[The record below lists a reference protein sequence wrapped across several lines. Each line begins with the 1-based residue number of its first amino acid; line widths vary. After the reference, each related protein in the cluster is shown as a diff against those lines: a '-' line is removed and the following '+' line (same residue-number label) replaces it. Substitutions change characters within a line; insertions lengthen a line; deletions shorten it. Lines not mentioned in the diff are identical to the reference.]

1 MKEILD
7 FLILH
12 AGNPKV
18 WASIVAMVLGITGYQ
33 ATTVQTEHLIAGITA
48 LMAFILPFL
57 HSPTPKE

>member
-1 MKEILD
+1 MKTVLD

-33 ATTVQTEHLIAGITA
+33 ATTIQTEQLIAGITA

-57 HSPTPKE
+57 HSPAPKE